1 MSEVIIRN
9 YKSHDAEGINAM
21 FTKYLPYVRDEKF
34 WVWLNRI
41 IGGCSIAFVAEYEG
55 KIIGHYAIVPRDMF
69 YKGTIIKA
77 ALSVHAFV
85 DPDYRNKVFIFQITQ
100 KLYQYAKQQGIQLIY
115 GFPNANYRTIQL
127 KIEKWKQV
135 DLFKSFEYDL
145 RENEATMIDSLES
158 SIIQDIDFTTLYEIS
173 QIEDNSSVVSLLSD
187 ARYWMERYMLHP
199 QKLYDI
205 YDLKK
210 EGRIIGYFVTKIY
223 GNEDVKCF
231 HLIDYKLLPEAN
243 YNDLLNAYEKLGREK
258 DMDVLS
264 VWQGDDTFKESI
276 LDKGFQQKGFE
287 TFLGIKVLDDSI
299 MGVEDILNIN
309 NWRLVMGDSDAF

>member
-9 YKSHDAEGINAM
+9 YKSYDADGINAM

-41 IGGCSIAFVAEYEG
+41 IGGRSIAFVAEYEG

-145 RENEATMIDSLES
+145 RENEATMSDSLES
-158 SIIQDIDFTTLYEIS
+158 SIIQDVDFKTLYEIS
-173 QIEDNSSVVSLLSD
+173 QIEDNSSVISLLSD
-187 ARYWMERYMLHP
+187 TRYWMERYMLHP

-205 YDLKK
+205 YALRN
-210 EGRIIGYFVTKIY
+210 ESRIMGYFVTKIY
-223 GNEDVKCF
+223 ENGDVKF
-231 HLIDYKLLPEAN
+231 YHLIDYKLLPEAK
-243 YNDLLNAYEKLGREK
+243 YTDLLNAYEKLGRERN
-258 DMDVLS
+258 MDVLS
-264 VWQGDDTFKESI
+264 VWQGDEAFKKAI
-276 LDKGFQQKGFE
+276 VDKGFEQKGFE
-287 TFLGIKVLDDSI
+287 TFLGIKVLDDSLTGI
-299 MGVEDILNIN
+299 EDVLNIN